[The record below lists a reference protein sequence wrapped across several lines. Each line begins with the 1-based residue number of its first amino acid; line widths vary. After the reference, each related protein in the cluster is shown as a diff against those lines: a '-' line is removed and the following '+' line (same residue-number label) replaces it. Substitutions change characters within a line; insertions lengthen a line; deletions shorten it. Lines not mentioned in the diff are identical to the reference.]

1 MKKFVEAVD
10 LWLTR
15 TRRSQRGERGLGQM
29 RRFEVANRSLT
40 VAALIFLASV
50 LGSAVLV
57 AQDGKS
63 APGPIGAPD
72 PIGDNLPGEIV
83 HPDSTIRV
91 EVSRVP
97 LLFTVIDKKNRFI
110 TNLERED
117 FEVTDNGK
125 KQRIREFV
133 RESDLPLRIGI
144 ILDTSNSI
152 RDRFNFEQE
161 AAIEFVRGV
170 LLEEKDKAFLVSF
183 DTRAELIVDFTN
195 DADQLARG
203 IRSLRAGGGT
213 ALYDAVYFAC
223 RDKLPEDWP
232 PEQFRR
238 ALVILG
244 DGEDNQSS
252 VTREM
257 ALEMAHKAEAVIYA
271 ISTNQKRLHIPGD
284 KVLKRFTQETGGVAF
299 HPFQARDLEQ
309 SFADIANE
317 LRHQYFILYSP
328 TDFVADGS
336 FHKVRVKTRVKN
348 TGVRVRRGYFAP
360 LPGEDRRR
368 R

>member
-1 MKKFVEAVD
+1 MKRFGLFV
-10 LWLTR
+10 
-15 TRRSQRGERGLGQM
+15 
-29 RRFEVANRSLT
+29 
-40 VAALIFLASV
+40 LASA
-50 LGSAVLV
+50 LLL
-57 AQDGKS
+57 AQDGKN
-63 APGPIGAPD
+63 APVGGPQD
-72 PIGDNLPGEIV
+72 LRGEIV
-83 HPDSTIRV
+83 APNSTIRV

-97 LLFTVIDKKNRFI
+97 LLFTVTDKKNRFI

-117 FEVTDNGK
+117 FEVSDNGK
-125 KQRIREFV
+125 KQSIREFV

-144 ILDTSNSI
+144 LLDTSNSI
-152 RDRFNFEQE
+152 RGRFTFEQE
-161 AAIEFVRGV
+161 AAIEFVRSV
-170 LLEEKDKAFLVSF
+170 LQEEKDKAFLVSF

-195 DADQLARG
+195 NPDELANG
-203 IRSLRAGGGT
+203 IRALRAGGGT
-213 ALYDAVYFAC
+213 TLYDAIYYAS

-271 ISTNQKRLHIPGD
+271 ISTNQKGVQIPGD

-336 FHKVRVKTRVKN
+336 FHRVRIKTRVKN
-348 TGVRVRRGYFAP
+348 TAVRTRKGYYAP
-360 LPGEDRRR
+360 FPGEERR
-368 R
+368 